1 MKQPRASARMAAAHA
16 HDHTAPADLGPA
28 FKWAVGLNVGYI
40 VVEVVAGL
48 AVGSLALLA
57 DAAHNVTD
65 VAGLL
70 IAWGAA
76 VAARQPPSQRFT
88 YGFGRSTILAALA
101 NAIALLL
108 GVGAVLWE
116 SIQRLGEPVAVAAL
130 PVLLVAGLGVVVNGG
145 TALLFTRARHSD
157 LNAEGAFLHMA
168 ADAAVSLGVVL
179 AAGGMLLTGWYWLDP
194 LAAIVVSLVIAWSTW
209 RLLKSALAL
218 SLDAVPAGIDRAAVE
233 ARLRALT
240 GVSSVHD
247 LHIWSLSTTRTALTA
262 HLVMPGG
269 CPGDAFLEAVAEA
282 LEDDFGIGHV
292 TLQVECGDGDSCRLA
307 PADRI

>member
-1 MKQPRASARMAAAHA
+1 MSHA
-16 HDHTAPADLGPA
+16 HDHDHGAPVDLGPA
-28 FKWAVGLNVGYI
+28 FKWAVALNVGYI
-40 VVEVVAGL
+40 VVEVAAGL

-76 VAARQPPSQRFT
+76 VAAKLPPSERFT
-88 YGFGRSTILAALA
+88 YGFGRSTIMAALA
-101 NAIALLL
+101 NAVALLV

-116 SIQRLGEPVAVAAL
+116 AVQRLGEPVAVPAL
-130 PVLLVAGLGVVVNGG
+130 PILLVAALGILVNGG
-145 TALLFTRARHSD
+145 TALLFAQARKSD
-157 LNAEGAFLHMA
+157 LNAEGAFLNMA

-179 AAGGMLLTGWYWLDP
+179 AAAGMLVTGWYWLDP
-194 LAAIVVSLVIAWSTW
+194 LAAIMVSLVIALSTW

-218 SLDAVPAGIDRAAVE
+218 SLDAVPAAIDRVAVE
-233 ARLRALT
+233 TRLSALP

-262 HLVMPGG
+262 HLVMPEG
-269 CPGDAFLEAVAEA
+269 CPGDAFLATAAEA
-282 LEDDFGIGHV
+282 MEHEFGIAHV
-292 TLQVECGDGDSCRLA
+292 TLQVECGDGEACRLA
-307 PADRI
+307 PADEI

>member
-1 MKQPRASARMAAAHA
+1 
-16 HDHTAPADLGPA
+16 
-28 FKWAVGLNVGYI
+28 
-40 VVEVVAGL
+40 
-48 AVGSLALLA
+48 
-57 DAAHNVTD
+57 
-65 VAGLL
+65 
-70 IAWGAA
+70 
-76 VAARQPPSQRFT
+76 
-88 YGFGRSTILAALA
+88 
-101 NAIALLL
+101 
-108 GVGAVLWE
+108 
-116 SIQRLGEPVAVAAL
+116 
-130 PVLLVAGLGVVVNGG
+130 VLLVAGLGVVVNGG

>member
-1 MKQPRASARMAAAHA
+1 MAARDQGQDHGHGHG
-16 HDHTAPADLGPA
+16 HDHSVPSDLGPA
-28 FKWAVGLNVGYI
+28 FKWAIGLNVGYI
-40 VVEVVAGL
+40 VVEIVAGL

-76 VAARQPPSQRFT
+76 VAAKLPPKGRFT
-88 YGFGRSTILAALA
+88 YGFGRSTVLAALA
-101 NAIALLL
+101 NAIALLV

-116 SIQRLGEPVAVAAL
+116 SIQRLGEPIAVAGL
-130 PVLLVAGLGVVVNGG
+130 PILVVAGLGILVNGG

-179 AAGGMLLTGWYWLDP
+179 AAAGILVTGWYWLDP
-194 LAAIVVSLVIAWSTW
+194 AAAIVVSLVIALTTW
-209 RLLKSALAL
+209 RLLKRAFAL
-218 SLDAVPAGIDRAAVE
+218 SLDAVPAGIDLKAVE
-233 ARLRALT
+233 ARLGTLP
-240 GVSSVHD
+240 GVASVHD

-262 HLVMPGG
+262 HLVMPEG
-269 CPGDAFLEAVAEA
+269 CPGDVFLEDAARA
-282 LEDDFGIGHV
+282 MEDDFGIDHV
-292 TLQVECGDGDSCRLA
+292 TLQIECGDGVCRLA
-307 PADRI
+307 PADLI

>member
-1 MKQPRASARMAAAHA
+1 MN
-16 HDHTAPADLGPA
+16 HDHGHDHSLPVDLGPA
-28 FKWAVGLNVGYI
+28 FKWAIGLNVGYI

-70 IAWGAA
+70 IAWGAT
-76 VAARQPPSQRFT
+76 VAAKLPPKGRFT

-101 NAIALLL
+101 NAVALLV

-116 SIQRLGEPVAVAAL
+116 SVQRLGESIEVAGL
-130 PVLLVAGLGVVVNGG
+130 PILLVAGLGILVNGG
-145 TALLFTRARHSD
+145 TALLFTHARKSD

-179 AAGGMLLTGWYWLDP
+179 AAAGIMLTGWYWLDP
-194 LAAIVVSLVIAWSTW
+194 AAAIVVSLVIALSTW
-209 RLLKSALAL
+209 RLLRSALAL
-218 SLDAVPAGIDRAAVE
+218 SLDAVPASIDRAAVE
-233 ARLRALT
+233 ARLSALP
-240 GVSSVHD
+240 GVASVHD

-269 CPGDAFLEAVAEA
+269 CPNDAFLAGTAAAMEE
-282 LEDDFGIGHV
+282 LFGIDHV
-292 TLQVECGDGDSCRLA
+292 TLQIECGNGPACSLA
-307 PADRI
+307 AAARI